1 MTTKPMTAWLIM
13 WESEHGAVAQP
24 YVDIVSFRRNLYHV
38 MDYVQRLHDV
48 HRLSLVERAPAARYN
63 KPAAPLYKAQVHR
76 TRPGLEI
83 RCGRDPYLVA
93 RPVKNLTV
101 RRSERT
107 GVETLCWMRHRL

>member
-1 MTTKPMTAWLIM
+1 MPEIGITSTPVIDTNSATIYIEAKTKEVIG
-13 WESEHGAVAQP
+13 GA
-24 YVDIVSFRRNLYHV
+24 DH
-38 MDYVQRLHDV
+38 YVQRLHDV
-48 HRLSLVERAPAARYN
+48 HRLSLSERAPAARYN

-101 RRSERT
+101 RRSETT